1 METGLEGKPWYYGLA
16 VGLGI
21 GIAVFLLYHLKLS
34 EGTHKEI
41 AKVDS
46 RIQNLQ
52 QKIQEGRNA
61 QRREKQFEEEVKRLK
76 DELTQLLKI
85 LPARRETPDLIRKV
99 RILTEQAGFSLR
111 VFDPTERLS
120 DREFYRVW
128 PIKIDL
134 LGGYHELAQFF
145 DQISRLTRIIN
156 IRNLRITARRNQ
168 SRHSLTARF
177 TAETFVYKEPP
188 EEQDSS
194 GGRKGSP

>member
-21 GIAVFLLYHLKLS
+21 GIAVFLLYHFKLS
-34 EGTHKEI
+34 EGTRNEI
-41 AKVDS
+41 AKVEQ
-46 RIQNLQ
+46 RNQTLQ

-61 QRREKQFEEEVKRLK
+61 ERREKQFEQEVARLK
-76 DELTQLLKI
+76 DELDQLLKI
-85 LPARRETPDLIRKV
+85 LPARRETPDLIRKI

-111 VFDPTERLS
+111 VFDPTERLR

-156 IRNLRITARRNQ
+156 IQNLRITARRNQ

-188 EEQDSS
+188 EEEGGDSQR
-194 GGRKGSP
+194 GAR